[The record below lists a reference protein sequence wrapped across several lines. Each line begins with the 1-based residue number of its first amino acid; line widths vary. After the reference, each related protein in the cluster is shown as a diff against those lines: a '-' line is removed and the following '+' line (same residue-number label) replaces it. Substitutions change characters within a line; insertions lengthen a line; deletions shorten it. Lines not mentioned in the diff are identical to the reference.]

1 MKNLKKSISNTIN
14 TLKTQFINQSIGSEE
29 LAEAIIDN
37 EKKRMGKHLNQR
49 KEDTKTIPEQFNL

>member
-29 LAEAIIDN
+29 LAEAIINN

-49 KEDTKTIPEQFNL
+49 KEDTKIIPEQFNL